1 LEKTLKIRQ
10 STDLDKTDIA
20 TIHTLAFGG
29 KKGPEIATL
38 VNGLFE
44 DETALPS
51 LSLVA
56 IENKKVIGHI
66 LFTRAIVTGTQTTV
80 STQLL
85 GPLAILPD
93 FHNTGVGGKLIKE
106 GLTRLKTSDV
116 ALVFVLGHPDYY
128 LRAGFKPAGVL
139 GFQAPYP
146 IPEKHAGA
154 WMVQEL
160 LPGTIKNISGKI
172 QCCDVFNQPE
182 HWRE

>member
-1 LEKTLKIRQ
+1 MEKTLKIRK
-10 STDLDKTDIA
+10 STNSDKTDIA
-20 TIHTLAFGG
+20 TIHTLAFGE

-38 VNGLFE
+38 VNGLF
-44 DETALPS
+44 DDGTALPS

-66 LFTRAIVTGTQTTV
+66 LFTRAIVDGTKV

-93 FHNTGVGGKLIKE
+93 FQHAGVGLKLIKE
-106 GLTRLKTSDV
+106 GLTQLKTSDV

-128 LRAGFKPAGVL
+128 PRTGFKPAGVL

-160 LPGTIKNISGKI
+160 FPGTIKNVSGKI
-172 QCCDVFNQPE
+172 QCCDVFNQPK